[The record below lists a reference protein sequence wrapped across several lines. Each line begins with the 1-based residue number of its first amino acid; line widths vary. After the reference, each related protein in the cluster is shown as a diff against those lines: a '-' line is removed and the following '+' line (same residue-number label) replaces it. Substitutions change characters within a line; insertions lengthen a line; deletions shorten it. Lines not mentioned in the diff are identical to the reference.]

1 MNTRSGGRKR
11 MNQKSSKKCLK
22 YFIWSGILLYV
33 CWFLFVV
40 HTLERLEGKES
51 LPLSTEAKGKPLQV
65 ESSRFAPDPEDKKVP
80 STNQHLGPRL
90 KLKGFHFDRQKAEDA
105 ANASS
110 TRYKLMTAYIENG
123 LDHEIAGTRFRGSGG
138 KFEGIPPRYLEPQP
152 LRLTKPTDLKKFE
165 YPKVNS
171 CYELP
176 TKLPVDAGLLLNDDG
191 SRVYPNVR
199 NQRYDFDVLEEAKFC
214 PVDADP
220 FLPWIHDVFPSIDG
234 TKISFIAQN
243 KRRCN
248 TGNRFQETV
257 RRLEPQVTLMQPVG
271 IKRIGGDEEAQALAP
286 SLWLPSEIENFPSG
300 LPRYRLASYDDSDQD
315 SKFTRYI
322 CRFHTREYDEN
333 SKQVVDVI
341 IGETLSQFPFNYE
354 FVNLRKRKGSM
365 LTVQGKDNGI
375 FWLSS
380 NRFECPVPENG
391 NLQEAIASGD
401 SVLPDGT
408 ASIYV
413 DLVPIRTAPR
423 FGYENGYFSEDMT
436 GPDWFKNISKRRP
449 AFPMLTN
456 RTDFGFL
463 ADKVFGKQHIL
474 PRFEASGRWA
484 NIPICQSYQPN
495 EADIVPKP
503 IIDTVGNNSRL
514 STLKSENLEGEKES
528 DVKKYTLTACVW
540 ASSSFHT
547 RGGDRNINDTK
558 ERIREWI
565 EFHLMV
571 GFDHIYIYDNTHA
584 NVKDQDLIDTLSIF
598 SKDEVTRI
606 EWPYIVCNNNLPAHE
621 NTGERSSQYA
631 AEASCR
637 ERYGKYTEWMAS
649 FDPDE
654 YFIPQGEFSSMK
666 DVVKKAGENGYN
678 ILSFRSTRAYP
689 DFKFTYDFGNDG
701 ECGKIDDPKCRAK
714 KENATFLETYNCEF
728 DPLPKPEWS
737 DRAKKQIYRPNYV
750 LSHFVHYSTV
760 TRGILETYLDRVNKS
775 KNEQKRITW
784 DYWYREPIRSER
796 FTDELNEAVM
806 IHAKTTVPGNT
817 KGFPRLCR
825 YIEQRKWNEKC
836 RLGFE
841 IPNNILIENAT
852 TPEGFLQNCYKNR
865 KVTEYYVPLLKEKL
879 KERLESAVG

>member
-1 MNTRSGGRKR
+1 MNIRSREMKR
-11 MNQKSSKKCLK
+11 TKIKSSKNFLR
-22 YFIWSGILLYV
+22 YFMWSGVLLYA

-40 HTLERLEGKES
+40 HTLDRLEGKETLVS
-51 LPLSTEAKGKPLQV
+51 STEPKEEKIQFESFPL
-65 ESSRFAPDPEDKKVP
+65 EKDPEDKKVP
-80 STNQHLGPRL
+80 SANDNLYPRL
-90 KLKGFHFDRQKAEDA
+90 KLEGFHFDRQNAEDA
-105 ANASS
+105 ANASP
-110 TRYKLMTAYIENG
+110 TRNKVMTAYIEK
-123 LDHEIAGTRFRGSGG
+123 LPDHEIKGTRQRGSGG
-138 KFEGIPPRYLEPQP
+138 KDVGIPPRYLEPQP
-152 LRLTKPTDLKKFE
+152 LRLTRPTDLKKFE
-165 YPKVNS
+165 YTRVNT
-171 CYELP
+171 CHELP
-176 TKLPVDAGLLLNDDG
+176 SKLPVDTGLLLNDDG
-191 SRVYPNVR
+191 SRVYPNV
-199 NQRYDFDVLEEAKFC
+199 NNKRYDFDVLEEAKFC
-214 PVDADP
+214 PIDADP
-220 FLPWIHDVFPSIDG
+220 FLPWIHDVFPSTDG
-234 TKISFIAQN
+234 SKISFIAQN

-248 TGNRFQETV
+248 TGNRFYETI

-271 IKRIGGDEEAQALAP
+271 IKRIGSDEEAQALAP
-286 SLWLPSEIENFPSG
+286 SLWLPNKNENLPNG

-322 CRFHTREYDEN
+322 CRFHTREYD
-333 SKQVVDVI
+333 SKFNQVLDVI

-354 FVNLRKRKGSM
+354 FVNLRKRKESM
-365 LTVQGKDNGI
+365 LTVRGKDNGI

-391 NLQEAIASGD
+391 NLREAIASGD

-423 FGYENGYFSEDMT
+423 FGYENGYFSEDMV
-436 GPDWFKNISKRRP
+436 GSHWLKNLDKRKP

-456 RTDFGFL
+456 RTEFGFL
-463 ADKVFGKQHIL
+463 ADQTYGTRHVL
-474 PRFEASGRWA
+474 PRVEASGRWA
-484 NIPICQSYQPN
+484 NIPICQSYLPN
-495 EADIVPKP
+495 EGDIVTKP
-503 IIDTVGNNSRL
+503 IIDVVNNNSHL
-514 STLKSENLEGEKES
+514 SKLQSKNSDGEFKSTE
-528 DVKKYTLTACVW
+528 KKYTLTACVW

-558 ERIREWI
+558 QRMREWI

-584 NVKDQDLIDTLSIF
+584 NVKDQDLVDTLSLF

-606 EWPYIVCNNNLPAHE
+606 EWPYIVCNNNIPAHE

-637 ERYGKYTEWMAS
+637 ERYGKYTEWIAS

-654 YFIPQGEFSSMK
+654 YLIPQGEFNSMK
-666 DVVKKAGENGYN
+666 DVVQKAGDDGYN

-689 DFKFTYDFGNDG
+689 DFKHTYDFSDNG

-714 KENATFLETYNCEF
+714 MENATFLETYNCEF
-728 DPLPKPEWS
+728 DPIPKPEWS
-737 DRAKKQIYRPNYV
+737 DRAKKQVYKPDYV

-760 TRGILETYLDRVNKS
+760 TKGILETYSDTIN
-775 KNEQKRITW
+775 NTNIQKMNIRW
-784 DYWYREPIRSER
+784 NYGYREPTKSER

-817 KGFPRLCR
+817 KGFTRICK
-825 YIEQRKWNEKC
+825 YIENRGWNQKC

-852 TPEGFLQNCYKNR
+852 TPDGFLQNCYKNR

-879 KERLESAVG
+879 KERLEHAKQ